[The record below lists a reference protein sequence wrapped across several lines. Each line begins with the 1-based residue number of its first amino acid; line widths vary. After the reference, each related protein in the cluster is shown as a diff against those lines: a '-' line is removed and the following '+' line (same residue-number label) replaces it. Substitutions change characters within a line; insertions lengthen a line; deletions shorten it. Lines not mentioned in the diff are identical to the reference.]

1 MAESQ
6 HRIVSLNSST
16 ATRLTPNGGHGG
28 MTLTIQN
35 SSASDIVYIGG
46 TAEVTSSNYGFK
58 LVAGAAI
65 AIDLP
70 SSYPLWAIGSTTV
83 NVSILQIGLE
93 VR

>member
-1 MAESQ
+1 MADTL

-35 SSASDIVYIGG
+35 SSASDIAYIGG
-46 TAEVTSSNYGFK
+46 NGDVNSSNYGFK

-70 SSYPLWAIGSTTV
+70 SSYTLWAIGSTTV
-83 NVSILQIGLE
+83 NISVLQVGLE
-93 VR
+93 GR

>member
-1 MAESQ
+1 MTQ

-16 ATRLTPNGGHGG
+16 ATRLTPVGGHGG

-35 SSASDIVYIGG
+35 STASDTVYIGG
-46 TAEVTSSNYGFK
+46 DADVTSSSYGFK
-58 LVAGAAI
+58 LAAGAAI

-83 NVSILQIGLE
+83 NVSVLQIGLE
-93 VR
+93 GR